1 MQSEGV
7 VDEVLVETLWAE
19 ETIYSVYGIGDDR
32 HFVLKPIGC
41 YSYNR
46 KKPLTF
52 IGTIYTSIAP
62 ADGIEQ

>member
-1 MQSEGV
+1 MKDILLWNQ
-7 VDEVLVETLWAE
+7 LVAIDT
-19 ETIYSVYGIGDDR
+19 TI
-32 HFVLKPIGC
+32 
-41 YSYNR
+41 